1 MDHTGRGWDGETL
14 DLAAYLGR
22 ISYEGDLAP
31 TVRTLR
37 ALQWAHAE
45 AIPFENLEAALGHPV
60 PLDLGA
66 LQDKMVRGERGGY
79 CYEHTLLF
87 AAVLERLGFGVT
99 GLAARV
105 RMGSDKL
112 RAATHALL
120 LVEVPGDEG
129 RWICDVGFG
138 EGVTEPIELV
148 HGAESARN
156 GRRFRLE
163 RLTAQEWVLRSA
175 RGVPVDDDWL
185 DLHAFT
191 LDPHYSADYVVINHY
206 ISTHP
211 NSPFVGRP
219 VARRPDAEVL
229 YGLTGTAL
237 TARRADGTVEER
249 LLEPAEVPK
258 ALDEVFGIRLGPAD
272 TAALVTRLT

>member
-1 MDHTGRGWDGETL
+1 MDPTGRGWDGEIL
-14 DLAAYLGR
+14 DLAAYLRR

-37 ALQWAHAE
+37 DLQRAHAE
-45 AIPFENLEAALGHPV
+45 TIPFENLEAALGHPV
-60 PLDLGA
+60 PLDLET

-87 AAVLERLGFGVT
+87 AAALERLGFGVT
-99 GLAARV
+99 GLASRV

-120 LVEVPGDEG
+120 LVEVPDEG

-138 EGVTEPIELV
+138 EGASEPIELV
-148 HGAESARN
+148 HGAGSARN
-156 GRRFRLE
+156 GWRFRLE

-175 RGVPVDDDWL
+175 PGASTGDDWL

-191 LDPHYSADYVVINHY
+191 LDPRYPPDYVVINHY

-219 VARRPDAEVL
+219 VVRLPGPEVL

-237 TARRADGTVEER
+237 TVRRPDGTVEER
-249 LLEPAEVPK
+249 SLEPAEVPK
-258 ALDEVFGIRLGPAD
+258 ALDDVFGLRLGPAD
-272 TAALVTRLT
+272 TAALVARLP

>member
-1 MDHTGRGWDGETL
+1 M
-14 DLAAYLGR
+14 
-22 ISYEGDLAP
+22 
-31 TVRTLR
+31 
-37 ALQWAHAE
+37 
-45 AIPFENLEAALGHPV
+45 
-60 PLDLGA
+60 
-66 LQDKMVRGERGGY
+66 
-79 CYEHTLLF
+79 
-87 AAVLERLGFGVT
+87 
-99 GLAARV
+99 
-105 RMGSDKL
+105 
-112 RAATHALL
+112 
-120 LVEVPGDEG
+120 
-129 RWICDVGFG
+129 
-138 EGVTEPIELV
+138 
-148 HGAESARN
+148 
-156 GRRFRLE
+156 
-163 RLTAQEWVLRSA
+163 LRSA
-175 RGVPVDDDWL
+175 RGVPAGDDWL

-191 LDPHYSADYVVINHY
+191 LDPRYPADYVVINHY